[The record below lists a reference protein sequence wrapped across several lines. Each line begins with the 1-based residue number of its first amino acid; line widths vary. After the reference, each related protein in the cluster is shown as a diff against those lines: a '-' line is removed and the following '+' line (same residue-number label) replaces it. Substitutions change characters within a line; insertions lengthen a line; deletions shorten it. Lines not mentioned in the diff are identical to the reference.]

1 MPQNTF
7 FLASLFRLRSSRLS
21 LHSLAPVL
29 LGTLS
34 FCACPHQASLALFA
48 LPQKG
53 SKEKT
58 VEKREREREGE
69 RESLITR
76 SFLSSSL
83 PSFRA
88 PSFFRVCR
96 LLSVRRDKRRESS
109 AQSKNGGRAPSSP
122 AGVQAR
128 RHGHRR
134 QRFGRDDDASRCRGL
149 RRRERGRPLHAPED
163 PAAPA

>member
-7 FLASLFRLRSSRLS
+7 FLALLFRLRSSRLS

-58 VEKREREREGE
+58 VEKRERERRRKGKFDHSEL
-69 RESLITR
+69 SLFVS
-76 SFLSSSL
+76 SFLPRPVLFS
-83 PSFRA
+83 
-88 PSFFRVCR
+88 RV
-96 LLSVRRDKRRESS
+96 
-109 AQSKNGGRAPSSP
+109 PP
-122 AGVQAR
+122 P
-128 RHGHRR
+128 
-134 QRFGRDDDASRCRGL
+134 L
-149 RRRERGRPLHAPED
+149 RPER
-163 PAAPA
+163 